1 MTDRNK
7 LEDNTFCLLSSGVM
21 IFRKE
26 DYNAVNNM
34 DQKGQRYIPNHWT
47 KNTSREVKILKV
59 KTSGSETIMVGG
71 SQLEEVSEFTY
82 LGSIIDDKGG
92 TGEDIK
98 TRIGQEPIDKE
109 IGRRKWRWIGH
120 TLRKPTSSIT
130 RHALQW
136 NPQGKR
142 GRGRPQ
148 ITWRRQ
154 VEEDMKRGDISWRE
168 AARNAQDRDKWK
180 SVVCGLYPEKG

>member
-1 MTDRNK
+1 MTRFI
-7 LEDNTFCLLSSGVM
+7 T
-21 IFRKE
+21 
-26 DYNAVNNM
+26 YN
-34 DQKGQRYIPNHWT
+34 IPWE
-47 KNTSREVKILKV
+47 R
-59 KTSGSETIMVGG
+59 
-71 SQLEEVSEFTY
+71 
-82 LGSIIDDKGG
+82 
-92 TGEDIK
+92 TGH
-98 TRIGQEPIDKE
+98 EPIDKE

-180 SVVCGLYPEKG
+180 SVVCGLYPEIGISGSLLFVAYTLR

>member
-1 MTDRNK
+1 
-7 LEDNTFCLLSSGVM
+7 
-21 IFRKE
+21 
-26 DYNAVNNM
+26 
-34 DQKGQRYIPNHWT
+34 
-47 KNTSREVKILKV
+47 
-59 KTSGSETIMVGG
+59 MVRG

-92 TGEDIK
+92 TGADIK
-98 TRIGQEPIDKE
+98 TRIGHEPIDKE

-136 NPQGKR
+136 NPQDKR

>member
-1 MTDRNK
+1 MQGGVSISFSYNYLVSVCGCAEKITHRLQFQII
-7 LEDNTFCLLSSGVM
+7 LEFHRSNPEYFG
-21 IFRKE
+21 
-26 DYNAVNNM
+26 
-34 DQKGQRYIPNHWT
+34 
-47 KNTSREVKILKV
+47 ILK
-59 KTSGSETIMVGG
+59 KPTNIC
-71 SQLEEVSEFTY
+71 LY
-82 LGSIIDDKGG
+82 
-92 TGEDIK
+92 
-98 TRIGQEPIDKE
+98 KE

-142 GRGRPQ
+142 GRRRPQ
-148 ITWRRQ
+148 TTWWRQ

-180 SVVCGLYPEKG
+180 SVVCGLYPEIGISGSLLFVAYTLR

>member
-1 MTDRNK
+1 MRTKIRLFQSNVK
-7 LEDNTFCLLSSGVM
+7 SVLL
-21 IFRKE
+21 
-26 DYNAVNNM
+26 Y
-34 DQKGQRYIPNHWT
+34 
-47 KNTSREVKILKV
+47 
-59 KTSGSETIMVGG
+59 GSETWSLTKTLTSKLLVFINTCLRRIMKIKW
-71 SQLEEVSEFTY
+71 S
-82 LGSIIDDKGG
+82 DKIHNNILWER
-92 TGEDIK
+92 T
-98 TRIGQEPIDKE
+98 GQEPIDKE
-109 IGRRKWRWIGH
+109 IGRRKWRWIDH
-120 TLRKPTSSIT
+120 TLRKPTRSIT

>member
-1 MTDRNK
+1 MR
-7 LEDNTFCLLSSGVM
+7 
-21 IFRKE
+21 
-26 DYNAVNNM
+26 
-34 DQKGQRYIPNHWT
+34 
-47 KNTSREVKILKV
+47 
-59 KTSGSETIMVGG
+59 
-71 SQLEEVSEFTY
+71 
-82 LGSIIDDKGG
+82 
-92 TGEDIK
+92 
-98 TRIGQEPIDKE
+98 
-109 IGRRKWRWIGH
+109 RRKWRWIGH